1 MRAAG
6 SANGRPVASKRLQIV
21 YQDEW
26 FIAVSKPA
34 GLVVHASEDAPLRDT
49 AIRRLRSQLG
59 RRVYP
64 CHRLDRPTSG
74 LLLFAFSGQ
83 LARPVFEA
91 FERREISKSYWAL
104 CRGHL
109 QPGQEEVERPIDG
122 RWALTRFRSLREYAL
137 PMGVSKYPT
146 ARYSLIEARPVSGRR
161 HQIRRHLNHLA
172 HPIIGDSGHGDLVH
186 NRFFRQVWGLPHL
199 FLASRSL
206 ELTHPLTGEAL
217 CLEAP
222 LSWRLQACLEQL
234 EEFRLS
240 TGKP

>member
-1 MRAAG
+1 VAKNRL
-6 SANGRPVASKRLQIV
+6 PVV
-21 YQDEW
+21 YRDEW
-26 FIAVSKPA
+26 LIAVSKPA

-49 AIRRLRSQLG
+49 AMRRLRSQTG

-91 FERREISKSYWAL
+91 FERREITKSYWAL

-109 QPGQEEVERPIDG
+109 QPGQEQVERPIDG

-137 PMGVSKYPT
+137 PMGVSRYPT

-206 ELTHPLTGEAL
+206 ELTHPVTGEAL

-222 LSWRLQACLEQL
+222 LAWRLQACLEQL

>member
-1 MRAAG
+1 MDRKKLA
-6 SANGRPVASKRLQIV
+6 VV

-26 FIAVSKPA
+26 LIAVVKPA
-34 GLVVHASEDAPLRDT
+34 GLIVHASEDAPLRDT
-49 AIRRLRSQLG
+49 ALRRVRSQTG

-91 FERREISKSYWAL
+91 FERREVSKSYWAL

-109 QPGQEEVERPIDG
+109 QPGQEQLERPIDG
-122 RWALTRFRSLREYAL
+122 RRALTHFRSLREYVV
-137 PMGVSKYPT
+137 PMGVGKYPT
-146 ARYSLIEARPVSGRR
+146 ARYSLVEARPISGRR
-161 HQIRRHLNHLA
+161 HQIRRHLSHLA
-172 HPIIGDSGHGDLVH
+172 HPVIGDSAHGDLAH
-186 NRFFRQVWGLPHL
+186 NRFFRYVWGMGNL

-206 ELTHPLTGEAL
+206 ELVHPVTGQSL
-217 CLEAP
+217 FLEAP
-222 LSWRLQACLEQL
+222 LGWRLQACLEQL

-240 TGKP
+240 TGKL